1 MKMKIGNSNHY
12 WIINDNEF
20 DISRGS
26 IQTAVIDIEDNRK
39 LKFDPDRSALIVID
53 MQNFFCSPLLGR
65 PDGALNL
72 VPAIKSA
79 VSSSRSLGMKV
90 VWLNW
95 GNRKDIANLPPS
107 LLYAFKQ
114 LPDNPGIGE
123 QLPNEMGL
131 SLVKD
136 TWSAALVDELVGSY
150 EPEDWWIDKY
160 RVSGFYG
167 TVLDQT
173 LRSNGINTLFFAGVN
188 TDQCV
193 MGTMQDGAFL
203 GYDSVM
209 LRDCTAT
216 TSPSYT
222 YEASMYNVKASLGGF
237 ITSSANL
244 KGIRD

>member
-1 MKMKIGNSNHY
+1 MKVGNSNNY

-26 IQTAVIDIEDNRK
+26 LETVEIDIEENGK
-39 LKFDPDRSALIVID
+39 LKFDPDRSALIIID
-53 MQNFFCSPLLGR
+53 MQNFFGSPMLGR
-65 PDGALNL
+65 PEGAINL
-72 VPAIKSA
+72 IPAIQTA
-79 VSSSRSLGMKV
+79 VSKSRLLGVKI

-95 GNRKDIANLPPS
+95 GNRQDTANLPPS
-107 LLYAFKQ
+107 LQYAFKQ
-114 LPDNPGIGE
+114 TADNPGIGE
-123 QLPNEMGL
+123 QLPNDMGL

-136 TWSAALVDELVGSY
+136 SWSAALLDDLVGSH

-188 TDQCV
+188 ADQCV
-193 MGTMQDGAFL
+193 MGTLLDGAFL
-203 GYDSVM
+203 GYDCVM

-216 TSPSYT
+216 SSPSYALEGT
-222 YEASMYNVKASLGGF
+222 MYNVKTMGGF
-237 ITSSANL
+237 ITSSTSL
-244 KGIRD
+244 KGTRD

>member
-1 MKMKIGNSNHY
+1 MKVGNSNNY

-26 IQTAVIDIEDNRK
+26 VQTAVIDIEENRK
-39 LKFDPDRSALIVID
+39 LRFDPGRSALIVID

-72 VPAIKSA
+72 VPAIQSA
-79 VSSSRSLGMKV
+79 VSSSRLLGLKI

-95 GNRKDIANLPPS
+95 GNRHDTANLPPS
-107 LLYAFKQ
+107 LQYAFKQ
-114 LPDNPGIGE
+114 TPDNPGIGE

-136 TWSAALVDELVGSY
+136 SWSAALPDELAGSCD
-150 EPEDWWIDKY
+150 PKDWWIDKY

-173 LRSNGINTLFFAGVN
+173 LRSNGINTLLFAGVN

-193 MGTMQDGAFL
+193 MGTLLDGAFL
-203 GYDSVM
+203 GYDCVM
-209 LRDCTAT
+209 IRDCTAT
-216 TSPSYT
+216 SSPSY
-222 YEASMYNVKASLGGF
+222 AFDGAMYNVNTMGGF
-237 ITSSANL
+237 ITSSTNL
-244 KGIRD
+244 KGVIHL